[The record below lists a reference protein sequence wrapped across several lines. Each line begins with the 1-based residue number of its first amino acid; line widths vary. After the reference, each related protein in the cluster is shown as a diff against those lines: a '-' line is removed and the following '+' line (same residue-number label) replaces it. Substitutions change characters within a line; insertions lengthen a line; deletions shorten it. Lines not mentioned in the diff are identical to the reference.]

1 MTCELTNGDYNNTVY
16 AEENRQLFHNNHVF
30 VVNMIGSKGAGK
42 TTLLVKLLKYLQKHL
57 NAAVIEADLSRAKD
71 ADKIASCNIPMIQ
84 INTEMSGQLN
94 AKMINQVL
102 PGFYLEDL
110 DLIVIENMGNITSP
124 STYEL
129 GEDVTLLVMSIAE
142 CVENPKINPDV
153 LTASEALIINKTDLL
168 EMININ
174 IPKIISGLSA
184 IKPDLKVFETCCH
197 EGEVS
202 GVEEFG
208 KWLIEQ
214 IKNKTKR

>member
-1 MTCELTNGDYNNTVY
+1 MAYDLKNENYNNTVY
-16 AEENRQLFHNNHVF
+16 AEENRQLFHNNGVF

-57 NAAVIEADLSRAKD
+57 HAAVIEADLSRAKD

-110 DLIVIENMGNITSP
+110 DLIVIENMGSITSP

-129 GEDVTLLVMSIAE
+129 GENVTLLVMSVAE

-153 LTASEALIINKTDLL
+153 LKASEALIINKTDLL

-174 IPKIISGLSA
+174 IPKIISELLA
-184 IKPDLKVFETCCH
+184 IKPDLQVFETCCH

-208 KWLIEQ
+208 EWLIDQ